1 MPTTYIGMGHNGPRK
16 RLSETERNA
25 RKMKR
30 NQSLQER
37 RRLAVELSRDAI
49 KANKQ
54 AMGIKGDYLSPS
66 FQALIKHALR

>member
-1 MPTTYIGMGHNGPRK
+1 MPTTYIGMGPDGPNN
-16 RLSETERNA
+16 RLTEIERNA
-25 RKMKR
+25 RKTKR
-30 NQSLQER
+30 NESLQDR

-49 KANKQ
+49 EANKQ